1 MLYHNPT
8 CTQLNV
14 LSELYFTDYT
24 HIQKNKLSNMRYI
37 CDLCIT
43 CKKNYNKIT
52 IFYLKFMKDI
62 PIVMTTGTRGQ
73 DPPFF
78 REKKIPRFFFLFGIF
93 VINLCYIIREIS
105 LFHII
110 REISLFHII
119 REISLFH
126 IIREIS
132 LFLPV
137 YYPAPATI
145 NINILLILSWQGLD
159 SKLEEIVRFL

>member
-1 MLYHNPT
+1 MKNILKAETRLFILPPYKCIQQFIFVPH
-8 CTQLNV
+8 QLNV
-14 LSELYFTDYT
+14 TTRFQKFACIYFMGAVILSSVLYINTLLGYSLFIAQVLGDR
-24 HIQKNKLSNMRYI
+24 I
-37 CDLCIT
+37 
-43 CKKNYNKIT
+43 
-52 IFYLKFMKDI
+52 
-62 PIVMTTGTRGQ
+62 
-73 DPPFF
+73 PPFF
-78 REKKIPRFFFLFGIF
+78 GKKKFPVFFFLFGIF

-132 LFLPV
+132 VFLPV

-145 NINILLILSWQGLD
+145 NINILEGN
-159 SKLEEIVRFL
+159 

>member
-1 MLYHNPT
+1 
-8 CTQLNV
+8 V
-14 LSELYFTDYT
+14 
-24 HIQKNKLSNMRYI
+24 
-37 CDLCIT
+37 
-43 CKKNYNKIT
+43 KKNFT
-52 IFYLKFMKDI
+52 
-62 PIVMTTGTRGQ
+62 V
-73 DPPFF
+73 
-78 REKKIPRFFFLFGIF
+78 FFFLFGIF

-132 LFLPV
+132 LFPPV

-145 NINILLILSWQGLD
+145 NINNIDRGRGWIVKIL
-159 SKLEEIVRFL
+159 IVAGAG